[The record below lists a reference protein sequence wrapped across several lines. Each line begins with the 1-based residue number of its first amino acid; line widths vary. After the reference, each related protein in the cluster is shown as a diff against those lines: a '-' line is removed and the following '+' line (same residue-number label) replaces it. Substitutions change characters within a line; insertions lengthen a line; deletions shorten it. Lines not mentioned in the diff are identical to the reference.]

1 MHEGRFSADRF
12 EQLSAGMVTKAIS
25 HVSAAFRSHGRLNPT
40 LDDDGQLSILLHR
53 QYRGYKNLDPSEQPQ
68 KAITASI
75 LQKMC
80 KLAGSA
86 HINRAMS
93 QLVIGAFFFAMCSCE
108 YCKTQ
113 GTCRT
118 KLLTLRNLRFFS
130 GKRELSHYDP
140 YLSLADS
147 VSITFEYQ
155 KRDQRGDTITQHH
168 MGDLILCPV
177 HQWAAITQCVLSY
190 PGTTSSSTVN
200 TIINKNGKL
209 ALIDSKMLLDKL
221 RAAATA
227 IGINELGFIMEDIG
241 LHSLRS
247 GTAMAMYLSSIPVFT
262 IMLISRWSSDAFL

>member
-1 MHEGRFSADRF
+1 
-12 EQLSAGMVTKAIS
+12 
-25 HVSAAFRSHGRLNPT
+25 
-40 LDDDGQLSILLHR
+40 
-53 QYRGYKNLDPSEQPQ
+53 
-68 KAITASI
+68 
-75 LQKMC
+75 
-80 KLAGSA
+80 
-86 HINRAMS
+86 MS
-93 QLVIGAFFFAMCSCE
+93 QLVIGPFFFAMRSCE

-113 GTCRT
+113 GTRRT

-155 KRDQRGDTITQHH
+155 KRDQRNDTITQHH
-168 MGDLILCPV
+168 MGDFILCPIR
-177 HQWAAITQCVLSY
+177 QWAAITQY

-200 TIINKNGKL
+200 TIINENGKL

-227 IGINELGFIMEDIG
+227 IGIDELGFIAEDIG

-247 GTAMAMYLSSIPVFT
+247 GAAMAMYLSSIPVFT
-262 IMLISRWSSDAFL
+262 IMLIGRWSSDAFL